1 MQSAAKCPF
10 LLTFQC
16 IKYCGPDEDFK
27 IKKKQQKKSN
37 EQFFDEDDDPEIN
50 QNESLNHKSIPVM
63 DFGNMSRLGKS
74 GIALNMTNGIYK

>member
-37 EQFFDEDDDPEIN
+37 E
-50 QNESLNHKSIPVM
+50 
-63 DFGNMSRLGKS
+63 
-74 GIALNMTNGIYK
+74 